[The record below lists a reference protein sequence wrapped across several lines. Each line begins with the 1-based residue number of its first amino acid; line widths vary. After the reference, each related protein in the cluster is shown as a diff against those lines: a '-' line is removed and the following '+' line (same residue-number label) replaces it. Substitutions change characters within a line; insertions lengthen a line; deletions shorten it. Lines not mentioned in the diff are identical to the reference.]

1 MQYTVHIHFWK
12 KQSEWRNLV
21 EITRQAR
28 EQLKGHAGKV
38 VWFTGLSGAGK
49 TTLASALEQALHAKG
64 KHTYLLD
71 GDMVRQGLSRDLGFS
86 AADRT
91 ENIRRVTE
99 TARLMMD
106 AGLIVLVALISP
118 FRQERALARSLIG
131 QEHFVEVFVD
141 TPLSVCESRDPKG
154 LYRKARCGLISE
166 MTGIDSPYEPPCRPD
181 ITIRTMEISVSR
193 GAAMLLDRL
202 ESMGSVHP
210 AQPSL

>member
-1 MQYTVHIHFWK
+1 MV
-12 KQSEWRNLV
+12 
-21 EITRQAR
+21 ITRQAR
-28 EQLKGHAGKV
+28 EKLKGHAGKV

-71 GDMVRQGLSRDLGFS
+71 GDIIRQGLSRDLGFS

-91 ENIRRVTE
+91 ENIRRVAE

-118 FRQERALARSLIG
+118 FRTERALARSLIG

-141 TPLSVCESRDPKG
+141 TPLPVCESRDPKS

-166 MTGIDSPYEPPCRPD
+166 MTGIDSPYEPPCTPD
-181 ITIRTMEISVSR
+181 VVIHTMEISVLR
-193 GAAMLLDRL
+193 GTAMLLDRL
-202 ESMGSVHP
+202 EAMEPDRP
-210 AQPSL
+210 AQQLL